1 MIVNQKKYLLN
12 QKKVKIMI
20 ISLQM
25 KKRKKIYSEKRKKI
39 KIMI

>member
-1 MIVNQKKYLLN
+1 MIVNKKKYLLN

>member
-25 KKRKKIYSEKRKKI
+25 KKIKKIYLEKRKKI